1 MTATALRNT
10 TVDWQASDAA
20 HHLHP
25 FTDHAELTKVGTRI
39 ITRAEG
45 SHLIDSEGNR
55 LLDAFAG
62 LWCVNVG
69 YGRQELAKAA
79 YDQMLQL
86 PYYNTF
92 FKTSTPPAVELS
104 KVLSDLAPNN
114 LRHVFYGCSGSDA
127 NDTIARMVRQY
138 WNLVGKSAKK
148 TIISRTNG
156 YHGSTMVAASLGGM
170 SYMHQHA
177 DLPLPGFVH
186 IQQPYW
192 YGEGGDMSPEEFGL
206 KAARALETKILELG
220 PERCAA
226 FIGEP
231 IQGAGG
237 VIMPPST
244 YWPEIQRICRQY
256 DLLLIA
262 DEVICGFG
270 RTGHWFASELYGIKA
285 DFMTLAKGITSGYV
299 PLSAA
304 MIGDRVADVLIA
316 SGEFDHGFTYSG
328 HPVSCAVALE
338 NIRILKDEKMVERVH
353 DETGPYLEKRLQE
366 LLDHPLVGEVRA
378 PGLHRRHRAGEGQED
393 APALPARGRDR
404 HDLPRPLLR
413 HRPGHAGDPRH
424 HADLPAPLLDQDR
437 DRRVRRLDPP
447 GAGSHSG
454 GCEAAVRL
462 GATMPV
468 HSVTAGA
475 LGMTEGRA
483 NPKVPGFLAEQIEAK
498 GETVPQWLARMEARI
513 ADLMEAKMK
522 AGFPPDLEALQK
534 AITQDL
540 SQEDELRKYLMA
552 LAVHR
557 QTEEIL
563 IDRGYWRDPED
574 PDLWY
579 PPLEF

>member
-1 MTATALRNT
+1 MAATALRNT

-45 SHLIDSEGNR
+45 SHLFDSEGNR

-92 FKTSTPPAVELS
+92 FKTTTPPAVELA
-104 KVLSDLAPNN
+104 KVLAELAPNN

-338 NIRILKDEKMVERVH
+338 NIRILRDEKLVERVH
-353 DETGPYLEKRLQE
+353 GETGPYLEKRLQE
-366 LLDHPLVGEVRA
+366 LLDHPLVGEVRLKGFIGA
-378 PGLHRRHRAGEGQED
+378 IELVKDKKTRQPHQPVGEVGTICRDHCFAIGLVMRAT
-393 APALPARGRDR
+393 RD
-404 HDLPRPLLR
+404 
-413 HRPGHAGDPRH
+413 
-424 HADLPAPLLDQDR
+424 
-437 DRRVRRLDPP
+437 
-447 GAGSHSG
+447 
-454 GCEAAVRL
+454 
-462 GATMPV
+462 TM
-468 HSVTAGA
+468 
-475 LGMTEGRA
+475 
-483 NPKVPGFLAEQIEAK
+483 
-498 GETVPQWLARMEARI
+498 
-513 ADLMEAKMK
+513 
-522 AGFPPDLEALQK
+522 
-534 AITQDL
+534 
-540 SQEDELRKYLMA
+540 
-552 LAVHR
+552 
-557 QTEEIL
+557 L
-563 IDRGYWRDPED
+563 IS
-574 PDLWY
+574 
-579 PPLEF
+579 PPLSWTRTEIDEFIALTRRALDLTLADVKGRSA

>member
-1 MTATALRNT
+1 MTATALRNST
-10 TVDWQASDAA
+10 ANWQAFDAA

-25 FTDHAELTKVGTRI
+25 FTDHAELAKIGTRI

-69 YGRQELAKAA
+69 YGRKELAKAA

-92 FKTSTPPAVELS
+92 FKTATPPAVELGS
-104 KVLSDLAPNN
+104 VLAGLTSSTLAPTE
-114 LRHVFYGCSGSDA
+114 LKHVFYGLSGSDA

-138 WNLVGKSAKK
+138 WNLVGKTAKK

-186 IQQPYW
+186 IPQPYW
-192 YGEGGDMSPEEFGL
+192 YGEGGDLSPEAFGL
-206 KAARALETKILELG
+206 KAAGELEKKILELG

-237 VIMPPST
+237 VIMPPAT

-285 DFMTLAKGITSGYV
+285 DFMTLAKGLTSGYV

-304 MIGDRVADVLIA
+304 MIGSRVADVLIA

-328 HPVSCAVALE
+328 HPVSCAVAIE
-338 NIRILKDEKMVERVH
+338 NIRILKEEKLIERVH
-353 DETGPYLEKRLQE
+353 NETGPYLEKRLKE
-366 LLDHPLVGEVRA
+366 LLDHPLVGEVRLKGFIGA
-378 PGLHRRHRAGEGQED
+378 IELVKDKKTRAVYQPQGEVGTICRDHCFAIGLVMRAT
-393 APALPARGRDR
+393 RD
-404 HDLPRPLLR
+404 
-413 HRPGHAGDPRH
+413 
-424 HADLPAPLLDQDR
+424 
-437 DRRVRRLDPP
+437 
-447 GAGSHSG
+447 
-454 GCEAAVRL
+454 
-462 GATMPV
+462 TM
-468 HSVTAGA
+468 
-475 LGMTEGRA
+475 
-483 NPKVPGFLAEQIEAK
+483 
-498 GETVPQWLARMEARI
+498 
-513 ADLMEAKMK
+513 
-522 AGFPPDLEALQK
+522 
-534 AITQDL
+534 
-540 SQEDELRKYLMA
+540 
-552 LAVHR
+552 
-557 QTEEIL
+557 L
-563 IDRGYWRDPED
+563 IS
-574 PDLWY
+574 
-579 PPLEF
+579 PPLSWTKAEIDEFLMLTRKALDVTLADVKRRFS

>member
-1 MTATALRNT
+1 
-10 TVDWQASDAA
+10 
-20 HHLHP
+20 
-25 FTDHAELTKVGTRI
+25 
-39 ITRAEG
+39 
-45 SHLIDSEGNR
+45 
-55 LLDAFAG
+55 
-62 LWCVNVG
+62 VNVG
-69 YGRQELAKAA
+69 YGRQELAKVA

-353 DETGPYLEKRLQE
+353 NETGPYLEKRLQE
-366 LLDHPLVGEVRA
+366 LLDHPLVGEVRVQGFIGA
-378 PGLHRRHRAGEGQED
+378 IELVKDKKTRQPYQPVGEIGTICRDHCFAIGLVMRAT
-393 APALPARGRDR
+393 RD
-404 HDLPRPLLR
+404 
-413 HRPGHAGDPRH
+413 
-424 HADLPAPLLDQDR
+424 
-437 DRRVRRLDPP
+437 
-447 GAGSHSG
+447 
-454 GCEAAVRL
+454 
-462 GATMPV
+462 TM
-468 HSVTAGA
+468 
-475 LGMTEGRA
+475 
-483 NPKVPGFLAEQIEAK
+483 
-498 GETVPQWLARMEARI
+498 
-513 ADLMEAKMK
+513 
-522 AGFPPDLEALQK
+522 
-534 AITQDL
+534 
-540 SQEDELRKYLMA
+540 
-552 LAVHR
+552 
-557 QTEEIL
+557 L
-563 IDRGYWRDPED
+563 IS
-574 PDLWY
+574 
-579 PPLEF
+579 PPLSWTKTEIDEFVGLTRRALDLTLADVKRRSA